1 MLTLAIQ
8 TLLTPTQF
16 TLLACCLMAG
26 LAVGLAVAGVLGG
39 LGARWGRG
47 GSSEMPMEL
56 SEELRREFNRVL
68 VTRGVKTSAGG
79 VLGFATGLIPL
90 VLPISRRIP
99 ATGMK
104 QSFSEQYARAGWPG
118 GLDDEELFAIAVVLG
133 VGFAIVFAAAGGLI
147 QGAPGLVVGVVGLAM
162 GPMLVSASLSS
173 RVRERDKAIT
183 RTIPFVLDLLVL
195 TMKAGASLQIAMR
208 QVCEDYR
215 GHPIGIEFAATLA
228 DIERGSTAR
237 QAFVNFAKRAP
248 VPIVK
253 YLVDEIVQSDELG
266 RPIAAT
272 LERLAD
278 QTRVRRVQDATSTAG
293 AAKVAVLA
301 PGVLILFAVLIVLLA
316 PFGLKILFANEG
328 PQL

>member
-1 MLTLAIQ
+1 MFELALQ
-8 TLLTPTQF
+8 TLLTPEQF
-16 TLLACCLMAG
+16 TLLAACLLAG
-26 LAVGLAVAGVLGG
+26 LSVALAVAGVLKMFGVLSG
-39 LGARWGRG
+39 ENG
-47 GSSEMPMEL
+47 SEMPLEL
-56 SEELRREFNRVL
+56 SAELRREFNRVL

-79 VLGFATGLIPL
+79 VLGVATALIPL
-90 VLPISRRIP
+90 VLPISRRLP
-99 ATGMK
+99 LDGLRR
-104 QSFSEQYARAGWPG
+104 SYSEQYARAGWPG
-118 GLDDEELFAIAVVLG
+118 GLEDDELPAIALVLG
-133 VGFAIVFAAAGGLI
+133 VGIACVLGAFGALLQGPPGLI
-147 QGAPGLVVGVVGLAM
+147 VAALVGFAT
-162 GPMLVSASLSS
+162 GPMLVSASLSG

-195 TMKAGASLQIAMR
+195 TMRAGASLQIALR

-215 GHPIGIEFAATLA
+215 GHPIGVEFAATLA

-237 QAFVNFAKRAP
+237 QAFVNFASRAP

-266 RPIAAT
+266 RPIATT

-316 PFGLKILFANEG
+316 PFGLKILFANEA
-328 PQL
+328 PTL

>member
-1 MLTLAIQ
+1 MFELALQ
-8 TLLTPTQF
+8 TLLTPEQF
-16 TLLACCLMAG
+16 TLLATCLMAG
-26 LAVGLAVAGVLGG
+26 LSVSLAVAGVLNA
-39 LGARWGRG
+39 LGVFSKDSA
-47 GSSEMPMEL
+47 SDMPLEL
-56 SEELRREFNRVL
+56 SAELRREFNRVL

-79 VLGFATGLIPL
+79 LLGFATGLIPL
-90 VLPISRRIP
+90 VLPISRRLPLQGIRRSY
-99 ATGMK
+99 A
-104 QSFSEQYARAGWPG
+104 EQYARAGWPG
-118 GLDDEELFAIAVVLG
+118 GLEDDEIFAIAVVLG
-133 VGFAIVFAAAGGLI
+133 VCFACVLGAFGGLL
-147 QGAPGLVVGVVGLAM
+147 QGVPGVIVASLVGLAT
-162 GPMLVSASLSS
+162 GPMLVSASLSG

-195 TMKAGASLQIAMR
+195 TMRAGASLQIALR

-215 GHPIGIEFAATLA
+215 GHPIGVEFTATLA

-237 QAFVNFAKRAP
+237 QAFVNFANRAP

-266 RPIAAT
+266 RPIATT

-301 PGVLILFAVLIVLLA
+301 PGVLNLFAVLIVLLA

-328 PQL
+328 PNL